1 MVKSPLF
8 TLWILSGFNL
18 KGVRNCSS
26 FLRLLSLLKIARLTG
41 CLKYHLW
48 SLFSSQ
54 FVIKMFHGV
63 TANVLWKGSI
73 GSRVTCRSALLGC
86 EYALSSEFAMTLR
99 NIFLLPGKK
108 AVWKTF
114 LIEFWRRLWQVFF
127 VQMQSGVWDSWGS
140 LSTEVSNQKRKNIK
154 ECLTERIKHSIAGK
168 CAWQGVD
175 VLRCEN

>member
-99 NIFLLPGKK
+99 NIFVLPGKK
-108 AVWKTF
+108 LFERPFWLNFEGDCGRSFLSKCRVGFETAEVPWAQRYLTRKEKTSKNA
-114 LIEFWRRLWQVFF
+114 LQRE
-127 VQMQSGVWDSWGS
+127 
-140 LSTEVSNQKRKNIK
+140 LSTALQAN
-154 ECLTERIKHSIAGK
+154 
-168 CAWQGVD
+168 
-175 VLRCEN
+175 VLDRE